1 MHINDLPEEVLLLVI
16 ENCTAKDLH
25 ALAHTCSH
33 FAKIMKLDIIWKKLY
48 KKKYD
53 MEDLGNVESYY
64 RLYSGLLHNHGWM
77 IGLFWTQKLEYDG
90 FLEVKCSG
98 GVIQGLQVTYPVGK
112 KVILE
117 IEIDQKD
124 PKCLRYPLTC
134 HRAKIRRDH
143 IIFPNSIDYR
153 CNRRISHK
161 FKKKYGYHRSW
172 DHMFN
177 GQMYT
182 RISIS
187 NGKHMFKV
195 VKSLRWPLAYTISME
210 VCSRY
215 P

>member
-16 ENCTAKDLH
+16 ENCTAKDLTT
-25 ALAHTCSH
+25 LAHTCSH

-143 IIFPNSIDYR
+143 IIFPILLIIDVTEGFHINLKKNMDIIEVGTI
-153 CNRRISHK
+153 CSMAKCIQGLK
-161 FKKKYGYHRSW
+161 F
-172 DHMFN
+172 
-177 GQMYT
+177 
-182 RISIS
+182 
-187 NGKHMFKV
+187 
-195 VKSLRWPLAYTISME
+195 LME
-210 VCSRY
+210 NTCLKL
-215 P
+215 